1 MSLEEE
7 LSCLTRSEISRVSL
21 KQRFS
26 VTARDSVSAQLIAVL
41 PLKGNIWCQ
50 KAYLRSCGLTL
61 VISFS
66 ASSLFLSALPAYK
79 LMQSKLIHTGYRIT
93 RDSSFVSVYSTS
105 AHWGESQTHLAFNA
119 EEMCVFFFSGSN
131 FTLKRPVPKCQ
142 YNLKCV
148 K

>member
-21 KQRFS
+21 KQR
-26 VTARDSVSAQLIAVL
+26 
-41 PLKGNIWCQ
+41 
-50 KAYLRSCGLTL
+50 
-61 VISFS
+61 FS

-105 AHWGESQTHLAFNA
+105 AHWGKSQTHLAFNA